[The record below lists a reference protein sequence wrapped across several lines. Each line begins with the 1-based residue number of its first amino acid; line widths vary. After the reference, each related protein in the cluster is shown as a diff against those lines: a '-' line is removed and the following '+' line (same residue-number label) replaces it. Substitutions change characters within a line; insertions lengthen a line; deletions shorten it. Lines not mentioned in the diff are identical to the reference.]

1 VVRLLVFCLALIVLP
16 SCSGGIRSY
25 ITAQRNTQ
33 GDRALARNNF
43 KDAALAYRL
52 ALDLDPEDQ
61 HARSGLASVQTQ
73 LAALDYRAS
82 KFDDAIDAL
91 AVAAKYDPQSVR
103 IAQLKAAID
112 ASQLKQAIVISNYPA
127 YRETGLQLRRS
138 FASLRKIDNAI
149 VSSLQKFDYTYDGSQ
164 LTDAIR
170 QSSILNQEVAQLTA
184 RLTAYRRLVE
194 SGAAQKSGGS
204 SMPSGSLL
212 PLP

>member
-1 VVRLLVFCLALIVLP
+1 VVRLFVLWLSLVALP
-16 SCSGGIRSY
+16 NCSGGIRSY
-25 ITAQRNTQ
+25 ITAQRNVQ

-43 KDAALAYRL
+43 KEAALAYRL
-52 ALDLDPEDQ
+52 ALDIDLENQ

-73 LAALDYRAS
+73 LAAVDYRAS
-82 KFDDAIDAL
+82 KFDDALDAL

-103 IAQLKAAID
+103 IAQFKAAID

-149 VSSLQKFDYTYDGSQ
+149 VSSLQKFDYTYDANQ

-170 QSSILNQEVAQLTA
+170 QSSILNQEVAHLTA
-184 RLTAYRRLVE
+184 RVTAYRQLVE
-194 SGAAQKSGGS
+194 SGASQKSGRSTVPGS
-204 SMPSGSLL
+204 SLL